1 MSARVAALAVAAVA
15 MALVLAQDLYP
26 FTPLYHTWQYALALA
41 IALVVMLAYAN
52 AARRGED
59 GVAGKRLLVAM
70 AGAAIV
76 DVAGL
81 ASGLLGPDTASL
93 VGTPG
98 TVVPIPAI
106 GAAAFFAQVDDA
118 ALARGSS
125 AVVLR
130 RRNAPEIAVA
140 PAARRVL
147 GESLVYLEP
156 RPAAYIDAFDERGT
170 HLTITQPTN
179 ASFLSPVLLFRER
192 QRIGA
197 LDVPF
202 DTFATPA
209 RHRIVRALYF
219 TPQELAQFSHANAA
233 ALAGKTSPALVLT
246 AADDAGKPLG
256 ITLAASGQT
265 VPIAGI
271 RVRATIGTYPA
282 LAVAAAPATWALVAG
297 VVLFIAGIAWSMFKP
312 RGGVLAGAFDAPE
325 PEGSQRQGDREDFAP
340 DGAPAPGT
348 PVAGTPAPGMLAVQ
362 SCTPIVP
369 DDTTGGFASVPTT

>member
-1 MSARVAALAVAAVA
+1 VSGRYAALAVAGLAI
-15 MALVLAQDLYP
+15 ALVVAQDVYP

-41 IALVVMLAYAN
+41 IALAVVLAYAN

-59 GVAGKRLLVAM
+59 GIAGKRLLVAM
-70 AGAAIV
+70 AGALIV
-76 DVAGL
+76 DLAGL
-81 ASGLLGPDTASL
+81 ASGLLGPDTGS
-93 VGTPG
+93 VIGTPG
-98 TVVPIPAI
+98 TVVPVPAL
-106 GAAAFFAQVDDA
+106 GAAAFFAPVDDA

-125 AVVLR
+125 GVTLR
-130 RRNAPEIAVA
+130 RRNAGEVALA

-156 RPAAYIDAFDERGT
+156 RPAAYVDAFDERGA

-197 LDVPF
+197 FDVPF
-202 DTFATPA
+202 DTFAAPA

-219 TPQELAQFSHANAA
+219 TPRELAQFSHANATA
-233 ALAGKTSPALVLT
+233 PAGKNEPALILT

-256 ITLAASGQT
+256 ITLAASGQS
-265 VPIAGI
+265 VALGGL

-282 LAVAAAPATWALVAG
+282 LAIAAAPATWALVAG
-297 VVLFIAGIAWSMFKP
+297 IVLFLAGIVWSAIARKP
-312 RGGVLAGAFDAPE
+312 ERAGGGLGEKNPPSRTSQREGDGLGEAGALE
-325 PEGSQRQGDREDFAP
+325 PGM
-340 DGAPAPGT
+340 PAPGT
-348 PVAGTPAPGMLAVQ
+348 LAEQ

-369 DDTTGGFASVPTT
+369 DAVTGGFASVPTT